1 MRNQVKELESSDD
14 AELLAAV
21 REGNDTAFGELY
33 RRHVGAGRAAAR
45 SLTRSTADADDAVA
59 EAFARVLAVMRR
71 GGGPEVAMRP
81 YLMTV
86 VRNVCFDRGT
96 ARDRE
101 TLPGET
107 EVLAAVDDLPISY
120 QNAELDQFTEANL
133 VSRAFASLSDRWKH
147 VLWQTDIE
155 GRTPRELAD
164 ELELAPTAVAAL
176 AFRAREG
183 LADAYLAAHVTHRPT
198 AQCDREPSELA
209 RYVRNRMRSKEQ
221 ITFRAHLDQCHRC
234 TEAVEE
240 LRVVSRPLRSLQ
252 WPALIGAPVITYGG
266 RVIGIIR
273 RVVTAQ
279 LLTTASAAA
288 VTVAT
293 VGVATNNV
301 PFEPFDALRPTS
313 SYIEPQAAAAATAA
327 PGHASSA
334 AAATGSASEAAPEAA
349 ANRVITGPAKGTHRS
364 VVFPALTS
372 VVPTIALGGPTPVAP
387 PTTTSPAGPT
397 AATEPVV
404 PTATTAAP
412 AAADTTASGPTA
424 TLPPDEPS
432 PVTTVPS
439 APTTEAS
446 APAGGPVGGSET
458 QSSDDGGAPTTE
470 SPTPT
475 TVDDP
480 GGISVTPIG
489 GNPQTQSNDT
499 DGDESSVPTTTTT
512 TTAAPEPTADPPAG

>member
-1 MRNQVKELESSDD
+1 MRNHVKELESSDD

-21 REGNDTAFGELY
+21 REGNDAAFGELY

-45 SLTRSTADADDAVA
+45 ALTRSQADADDAVA

-86 VRNVCFDRGT
+86 VRNACFDRAS
-96 ARDRE
+96 ARGRE

-107 EVLAAVDDLPISY
+107 EVVAALDEVPTSY
-120 QNAELDQFTEANL
+120 QNADLDQFTEANL

-155 GRTPRELAD
+155 GRSPRELAD

-183 LADAYLAAHVTHRPT
+183 LADAYLAAHVTQRPT
-198 AQCDREPSELA
+198 AQCNREPSELA

-221 ITFRAHLDQCHRC
+221 VTFRAHLDQCHRC

-266 RVIGIIR
+266 KVIGVIR

-279 LLTTASAAA
+279 LLTTAGAAA

-293 VGVATNNV
+293 VGVATNQV
-301 PFEPFDALRPTS
+301 PFEPFDALRPKSYVEVQSAAPMPLATIYAAAS
-313 SYIEPQAAAAATAA
+313 SAMPGAPPSAAVPAAATSTAGA
-327 PGHASSA
+327 QQAISQGSHR
-334 AAATGSASEAAPEAA
+334 SASA
-349 ANRVITGPAKGTHRS
+349 
-364 VVFPALTS
+364 
-372 VVPTIALGGPTPVAP
+372 
-387 PTTTSPAGPT
+387 TTTVAAVPSITLGTGTGLGTGTTGAASPMTAGDG
-397 AATEPVV
+397 ATP
-404 PTATTAAP
+404 
-412 AAADTTASGPTA
+412 TTASVEA
-424 TLPPDEPS
+424 T
-432 PVTTVPS
+432 
-439 APTTEAS
+439 
-446 APAGGPVGGSET
+446 PA
-458 QSSDDGGAPTTE
+458 
-470 SPTPT
+470 
-475 TVDDP
+475 
-480 GGISVTPIG
+480 
-489 GNPQTQSNDT
+489 
-499 DGDESSVPTTTTT
+499 
-512 TTAAPEPTADPPAG
+512 